1 MKKLKFILSAI
12 LLGTLTTGCSN
23 SKTTE
28 SELYQMLKSSRDSLY
43 CYKKYYNKAQENL
56 HKYEAYMKATETL
69 LDSLGVGEDAPILET
84 DAGSDYLSTAR
95 EVKLIQDPNY
105 FNVK

>member
-23 SKTTE
+23 STTE
-28 SELYQMLKSSRDSLY
+28 SELYQMLKSSRDSLH
-43 CYKKYYNKAQENL
+43 CYKKYYNQAQENL

-69 LDSLGVGEDAPILET
+69 LDSLGVQEDAPILET
-84 DAGSDYLSTAR
+84 DAGFDYLSTAR